1 MKIKQTEGFKENMKA
16 LEGFCFLCTV
26 KQVQPTCTTSIILVH
41 SFNSLIASR
50 RIYTELESG
59 HVRLA
64 QKLKTWLPKSNLKRI
79 YVSKR
84 TQTNKDRCLS
94 ILQAHG
100 FLQNISVSL
109 KMAYKYTVVLRNSFK
124 NFRKKQ
130 EKKVCW
136 GLFSV
141 VCYYTCS
148 SIESIRSSKTMY
160 ETESKDL
167 G

>member
-1 MKIKQTEGFKENMKA
+1 M
-16 LEGFCFLCTV
+16 
-26 KQVQPTCTTSIILVH
+26 S
-41 SFNSLIASR
+41 S
-50 RIYTELESG
+50 TELESG
-59 HVRLA
+59 NVRLA
-64 QKLKTWLPKSNLKRI
+64 QKLK
-79 YVSKR
+79 
-84 TQTNKDRCLS
+84 C
-94 ILQAHG
+94 
-100 FLQNISVSL
+100 
-109 KMAYKYTVVLRNSFK
+109 TVVLRNSFK